1 LVSIRK
7 QLNDNVLKRLL
18 TNAYTHSQG
27 HADRDFLLGYIT
39 SEQSMET
46 DQIVDSSSTFKSTES
61 SAKTTKSGV
70 LLPEVDLYL
79 HLLVLLYTIDRQKLT
94 QALEVAERIMEK
106 IVASNR
112 RTLDALAAKCYYF
125 YARVYEL
132 VGKLDQI
139 RLLYHSRLRTAILR
153 NDFEGIAT
161 LINALLRSYLHYNLY
176 DQAQKLVSKSTFPLQ
191 ASNNEWA
198 RYFFYL
204 GRIKAIQ
211 LEYTEAHKNLLQAVR
226 KAPQN
231 EAVGFKQIVNKFS
244 VVVELLL
251 GEIPDK
257 ATFRNPQLKK
267 ALAPYF
273 QLTQA
278 VRTGNLAKFNQV
290 LEQFGERFQK
300 ENTWTLII
308 RLRHNVIKTGVKM
321 ISLSYSKI
329 SLDSIAQ
336 KLQLDSAV
344 DAEFIVAKA
353 IRDGVIEAH
362 IDHENGYVQTKDIS
376 DIYSTLEPMK
386 AFDQRIKFCLDLRNQ
401 SVKAMRFPPKKY
413 SEELETAEER
423 RAREEEELEYAKE
436 MADEDEDGFA

>member
-1 LVSIRK
+1 M
-7 QLNDNVLKRLL
+7 LKRLL
-18 TNAYTHSQG
+18 TNVFIHPQG
-27 HADRDFLLGYIT
+27 HPDRDFLLGYIT

-46 DQIVDSSSTFKSTES
+46 DQIVDSSSTVKSTES

-79 HLLVLLYTIDRQKLT
+79 HLLVLLYTIDKQQLT
-94 QALEVAERIMEK
+94 QAQEVAERIMEK

-132 VGKLDQI
+132 MGKLDQI

-153 NDFEGIAT
+153 NDYEGIAT
-161 LINALLRSYLHYNLY
+161 LINALLRSYLEYNLY

-211 LEYTEAHKNLLQAVR
+211 LEYTEAHKNLLQAIR

-244 VVVELLL
+244 IVVELLL

-290 LEQFGERFQK
+290 VEQFGERFQK

-329 SLDSIAQ
+329 SLESIAQ

-362 IDHENGYVQTKDIS
+362 IDHENGFVQTKDIS